1 MVHCE
6 PGDRYAPAMAWFA
19 LLHGAWG
26 VPEEWRA
33 VAESLRALG
42 HHAIAVDIP
51 VHEPSCTLDRCAET
65 VVRAT
70 AGVDGPVIVVGHSA
84 GGHVASLIPSLRP
97 VHHVVYLAAFVP
109 EPGKAFLVRRDG
121 EPLASACVGDFA
133 LAAPAFRAL
142 IRERGDGTCELDV
155 HRLAAFLAGDRAAD
169 LLVPML
175 RTLLRPNALALFEQT
190 FPLGALPATS
200 STYLLTASD
209 PVLPPSSQRIFAR
222 RLGVD
227 PIEIPGA
234 DHGVHM
240 KRPRLV
246 ASWLD
251 RIARGT
257 A

>member
-1 MVHCE
+1 M
-6 PGDRYAPAMAWFA
+6 
-19 LLHGAWG
+19 
-26 VPEEWRA
+26 
-33 VAESLRALG
+33 
-42 HHAIAVDIP
+42 
-51 VHEPSCTLDRCAET
+51 
-65 VVRAT
+65 
-70 AGVDGPVIVVGHSA
+70 
-84 GGHVASLIPSLRP
+84 
-97 VHHVVYLAAFVP
+97 
-109 EPGKAFLVRRDG
+109 
-121 EPLASACVGDFA
+121 
-133 LAAPAFRAL
+133 
-142 IRERGDGTCELDV
+142 
-155 HRLAAFLAGDRAAD
+155 
-169 LLVPML
+169 
-175 RTLLRPNALALFEQT
+175 RPNARGRVRSTTHPRRT